1 MGVGRWHN
9 TMMVHFSTQGFWDA
23 DYYYEPFHCTQNN
36 NIRGTIRGTTCHL
49 HTGNGNIWL
58 EIPVGFVNRYDC
70 GVVLQTQIRLC
81 PGCPGCQGHV
91 NRSNKTL
98 SMVNRLIT

>member
-1 MGVGRWHN
+1 
-9 TMMVHFSTQGFWDA
+9 MMVHFSTQGFWDA

-70 GVVLQTQIRLC
+70 GVVPPNSNPPVSGLSRLSRTC
-81 PGCPGCQGHV
+81 
-91 NRSNKTL
+91 
-98 SMVNRLIT
+98 